1 MENWLAREQL
11 LIGKENIQKLNS
23 STVAVFGCGGV
34 GSYAVE
40 AMARAGIG
48 NIVLID
54 GDVVDETNINR
65 QLIADVTTIGRD
77 KVEVEKERILKI
89 NPNAKVIAYKE
100 FFNQENSEKLIDEK
114 YDYIVDAI
122 DSVKSKIL
130 LIKLAHEKNIKIISA
145 MGMGN
150 KLDPTMIE
158 VADISKTEVCPL
170 AKTIRKQLRT
180 LGINHTKVVYSKE
193 IPKQI
198 NEKNT
203 DQEHETSK
211 RPTASI
217 SFVPSVC
224 GLIMAGEVIKDI
236 LNIK

>member
-11 LIGKENIQKLNS
+11 LIGEENIQKLNS

-65 QLIADVTTIGRD
+65 KLIADVTTIGRD

-122 DSVKSKIL
+122 D
-130 LIKLAHEKNIKIISA
+130 
-145 MGMGN
+145 
-150 KLDPTMIE
+150 
-158 VADISKTEVCPL
+158 
-170 AKTIRKQLRT
+170 
-180 LGINHTKVVYSKE
+180 
-193 IPKQI
+193 
-198 NEKNT
+198 
-203 DQEHETSK
+203 
-211 RPTASI
+211 
-217 SFVPSVC
+217 
-224 GLIMAGEVIKDI
+224 
-236 LNIK
+236 